1 LKSSYIASN
10 IFNKTFGHI
19 YNISMLKM
27 LILFALVVLNLVMF
41 IKSGSLINAIGI
53 ISPYLASY
61 FHSFDPQ
68 IRNSD
73 VLTTATFASLF
84 DTFFGPFMSY
94 LTFHF
99 AESKILIS
107 GVIIGSIVYFLCTL
121 ITNAYLYFVIFG
133 FNLGIMSNI
142 LGFLPAWIAFKSV
155 GGSNKGI
162 AIGVSTAAYA
172 LGPFVYG
179 TVFSLMSNPMNE
191 LATALEGGEVLF
203 SKEVYENVPNAGRW
217 VTAIIAIT
225 CLLSSILLYREGKT
239 TNDKKEERKMYPID
253 LLKQST
259 FWYLFWFMFF
269 RTFYYNF
276 LLNCYKV
283 MGLFYLKNEYDLSI
297 ISTIAFVFA
306 AAFRIVGGNLYDRY
320 DWTKLNVLYILI
332 EMLLN
337 LTMPLVVENL
347 YLFGIWITCGFA
359 ISGLSFMGVWILSE
373 RIYSNAS
380 WVITYVSV
388 ATVFV
393 MLSINAYFKFVITV
407 NTT

>member
-1 LKSSYIASN
+1 MHMAR
-10 IFNKTFGHI
+10 
-19 YNISMLKM
+19 
-27 LILFALVVLNLVMF
+27 ILFALVVLNLVTF
-41 IKSGSLINAIGI
+41 IKAGSFINAIGI
-53 ISPYLASY
+53 LSPYLASY

-68 IRNSD
+68 ICSSD
-73 VLTTATFASLF
+73 VLTTATFGALF
-84 DTFFGPFMSY
+84 DTLFGPFMSY

-99 AESKILIS
+99 TESKILIS
-107 GVIIGSIVYFLCTL
+107 GVIVGSFVYFLCTL

-155 GGSNKGI
+155 GESNKGI
-162 AIGVSTAAYA
+162 VMGVGNAAYSF
-172 LGPFVYG
+172 GPYVYG

-225 CLLSSILLYREGKT
+225 CLLSSFLLYREGKT

-253 LLKQST
+253 LLKQSA
-259 FWYLFWFMFF
+259 FWYLFWFMIF

-276 LLNCYKV
+276 LLNCYK
-283 MGLFYLKNEYDLSI
+283 MIGLYYLKNEYDLSI

-306 AAFRIVGGNLYDRY
+306 SVSRIVGGKLYDKY

-332 EMLLN
+332 EMFFN
-337 LTMPLVVENL
+337 LTMPLIVENL
-347 YLFGIWITCGFA
+347 YLFGIWITCSLT
-359 ISGLSFMGVWILSE
+359 ISGFSFMGVWILTE
-373 RIYSNAS
+373 RIYSRQS
-380 WVITYVSV
+380 WVITYVSI
-388 ATVFV
+388 AAVFV
-393 MLSINAYFKFVITV
+393 MLSINAYFHFIITV
-407 NTT
+407 ICT